1 MVKLLQTARQGFRP
15 VYLKETYP
23 YTPDSDIYIGSQ
35 ILEVPEPFVDDV
47 KHYINQLVAMKPV
60 GYVKED

>member
-23 YTPDSDIYIGSQ
+23 YTPDSDIYIGSR

-47 KHYINQLVAMKPV
+47 KHYINQLVATKPV